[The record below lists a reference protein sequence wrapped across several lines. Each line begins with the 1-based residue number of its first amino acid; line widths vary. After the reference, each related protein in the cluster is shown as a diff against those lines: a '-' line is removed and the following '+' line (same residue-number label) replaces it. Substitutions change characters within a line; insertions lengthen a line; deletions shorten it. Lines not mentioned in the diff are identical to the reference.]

1 MAVMKRFESVAAHDL
16 FLQLLDLFVVKL
28 DQRAAAGADQ
38 VVVVR
43 VLVVVLVKH
52 APVVEFKLARQATL
66 LKKLQCA
73 IYGCEPDRRILCF
86 DDGVQILA
94 GDVPFGIQKHIEDQ
108 IALGRSLEPRALE
121 MFLENL
127 LLFAFHNGP
136 AGIDKI
142 IHARIE
148 PAKRTVFSAVRGGTD
163 QETSLAVLA

>member
-43 VLVVVLVKH
+43 VLVVVLVQH
-52 APVVEFKLARQATL
+52 APVVEFKLASQATL

-86 DDGVQILA
+86 DDRVQILA

-121 MFLENL
+121 MLLENL
-127 LLFAFHNGP
+127 LLFTFHNGP

-148 PAKRTVFSAVRGGTD
+148 LAKRTVFSAVRGGTD
-163 QETSLAVLA
+163 QETSPAVLA